1 MPAITEPQ
9 AAAENAKSA
18 KVLDELMQKL
28 SISTD
33 PAAVREA
40 SLSLAS
46 FVNGRI
52 EDQDTPTK

>member
-1 MPAITEPQ
+1 MPAAMEAQ
-9 AAAENAKSA
+9 AAVENAKSV

-28 SISTD
+28 SLSTE
-33 PAAVREA
+33 PAAIREA

>member
-1 MPAITEPQ
+1 MPAAMEPQ
-9 AAAENAKSA
+9 AAKENVKSA

-28 SISTD
+28 SLSTD
-33 PAAVREA
+33 AAAILEA
-40 SLSLAS
+40 SQALAS